1 MGREGNGK
9 LAGLFDNPF
18 TPGYGRRPPHLAG
31 RENEIYDIF
40 KHVGATANGGLVA
53 RDVVIYGPR
62 GSGKTALLRETAEK
76 LENLGINA
84 TLELMTATD
93 MQSAEDA
100 RRELIGVVG
109 QPLWEALKPQ
119 EWGLDWRGVQAKWQ
133 RGELSRSDVRKG
145 MVAKCKSKPL
155 ILLIDEAHLM
165 SPAACGELL
174 NEMLTIRGRGGP
186 AIVVLAGKPQLAEL
200 GNLSQVSFLERGEI
214 MSLGLL
220 DEQSS
225 GDAVRIPLGKAGI
238 GIAEKALHRVVSECQ
253 GYPQFLQLWGSAL
266 WQRVS
271 EFGKK
276 MLDDSD
282 IAEIGPVMRLEREE
296 IYLGRFAG
304 WKGADRELLVDIAN
318 HLVRDGWEERPKL
331 EAIVKSILLRQNREA
346 DKCAALV
353 DRMVES
359 DFLWR
364 PRGQP
369 RMLPALPSFV
379 SFVSKQGEPG
389 YSD

>member
-1 MGREGNGK
+1 MSNEENGK
-9 LAGLFDNPF
+9 LAGLFENPF
-18 TPGYGRRPPHLAG
+18 TPGYGQRPPHLAG
-31 RENEIYDIF
+31 RKDEIYDIF
-40 KHVGATANGGLVA
+40 KYVGATANGDLVA

-62 GSGKTALLRETAEK
+62 GSGKTALLRVVGEELEK
-76 LENLGINA
+76 LRVNA
-84 TLELMTATD
+84 TLELMSATD

-100 RRELIGVVG
+100 RRELVGVVG
-109 QPLWEALKPQ
+109 QSLWEALKPQ
-119 EWGLDWRGVQAKWQ
+119 EWGLDWRGVQAKWH
-133 RGELSRSDVRKG
+133 RGELSRSEVRKG
-145 MVAKCKSKPL
+145 LVAKCKSKPL

-174 NEMLTIRGRGGP
+174 NEVLTIRGRGGP
-186 AIVVLAGKPQLAEL
+186 IIVVLAGKPRLAEL

-225 GDAVRIPLGKAGI
+225 GDAVRIPLGETGI
-238 GIAEKALHRVVSECQ
+238 GIAETALQRVVADCQ

-266 WQRVS
+266 WQRAS
-271 EFGKK
+271 ECGKNT
-276 MLDDSD
+276 LDDSD
-282 IAEIGPVMRLEREE
+282 VGRIEPAMRLEREE
-296 IYLGRFAG
+296 IYLGRFSG
-304 WKGADRELLVDIAN
+304 WKGADRELLAEIAIGLMRN
-318 HLVRDGWEERPKL
+318 GWAERPNL
-331 EAIVKSILLRQNREA
+331 EAMVKEILVRQNRET

-353 DRMVES
+353 DQMVES

-379 SFVSKQGEPG
+379 SFVSKQGESD
-389 YSD
+389 YSS

>member
-1 MGREGNGK
+1 MRKTGNGK
-9 LAGLFDNPF
+9 LAGLFENPF
-18 TPGYGRRPPHLAG
+18 KPGYGQRPPYLAG
-31 RENEIYDIF
+31 RKDEIYDIF
-40 KHVGATANGGLVA
+40 KHVGATANGELVA
-53 RDVVIYGPR
+53 QDVVIYGPR
-62 GSGKTALLRETAEK
+62 GSGKTALLRVVGEELEK
-76 LENLGINA
+76 LEVNA

-133 RGELSRSDVRKG
+133 RGELSRSEVRMG
-145 MVAKCKSKPL
+145 LVAKCKSKPL

-174 NEMLTIRGRGGP
+174 NEVLTIRGRGGP
-186 AIVVLAGKPQLAEL
+186 VIVVLAGKPKLAEL

-225 GDAVRIPLGKAGI
+225 GDAVRIPLGETGV
-238 GIAEKALHRVVSECQ
+238 GIAETALRRVVAGCQ

-266 WQRVS
+266 WQRAS
-271 EFGKK
+271 ECGKK
-276 MLDDSD
+276 TLDDSD
-282 IAEIGPVMRLEREE
+282 VAQIEPAMRLEREE

-304 WKGADRELLVDIAN
+304 WKGADRELLVNIASDLMHN
-318 HLVRDGWEERPKL
+318 GWVERPKL
-331 EAIVKSILLRQNREA
+331 EAMVKKVLDQQNRETGE
-346 DKCAALV
+346 CASLV
-353 DRMVES
+353 DQMVES
-359 DFLWR
+359 DILWR

-369 RMLPALPSFV
+369 KMLPALPSFV
-379 SFVSKQGEPG
+379 SFISSQGDSG
-389 YSD
+389 